1 MVHIPENRRIRDTR
15 EKGGK
20 RVLESDAKGFCL
32 RYDQKQNLT
41 WLTDT
46 TLRDT
51 DTVILAFFGHNWLK
65 NEI

>member
-1 MVHIPENRRIRDTR
+1 M
-15 EKGGK
+15 
-20 RVLESDAKGFCL
+20 ESDAKGFCI

-46 TLRDT
+46 ALRDT
-51 DTVILAFFGHNWLK
+51 DKVILAFFGHNWLK